1 MEKLRQK
8 AIKSLLEEGMQKL
21 VRTELMIEILG
32 EIKPKEEQQEQV
44 KQAFVQQQA
53 NKDQLEKE
61 MKRLSEM
68 LEEK

>member
-21 VRTELMIEILG
+21 VRTELMIEMLG
-32 EIKPKEEQQEQV
+32 EIKPKEEQV